1 MRYRR
6 VVTGV
11 VMLWSGAVAGL
22 GAQPLRSQVHVAALT
37 PDAASAYR
45 TWIAYLETR
54 RGRISSAAGMPSPF
68 WSTAEQ
74 QRWPMYN
81 LAAFYLLDEA
91 VPEILAIEPVG
102 DTFRIT
108 TAFRVTAPPPA
119 TWYSNVTLTV
129 YAVREGDTWKLANAL
144 GPHTRTW
151 QRTTLGPITYVY
163 APKYPFDRARAAR
176 AVAFTDSL
184 ARAFGVPPL
193 VPITYY
199 LLPDIDA
206 VYGVLG
212 LVSPVKFGAGGGL
225 AQPVNRQLFSGTPTV
240 GEAYR
245 HELAHL
251 VLAPLITPN
260 SSYLASEGVP
270 TWLGGTSG
278 GDFPTA
284 ARTLADTLTARPALS
299 LDSVLRRRYPNP
311 IMYASGA
318 VLAAMLFEHGG
329 TPAVKAWLQASPA
342 GGDAQQTLARLL
354 QRSWPDVV
362 RDWRE
367 RTLRFGRPHEA
378 SPKSPPEG
386 PGAAFAV

>member
-1 MRYRR
+1 MMGVTLLLIAGATAR
-6 VVTGV
+6 VSSQPVRSRV
-11 VMLWSGAVAGL
+11 QVAHL
-22 GAQPLRSQVHVAALT
+22 SR
-37 PDAASAYR
+37 DAARAYG
-45 TWIAYLETR
+45 TWVAYLETR

-81 LAAFYLLDEA
+81 LAAYYLVDEA
-91 VPEILAIEPVG
+91 VPEILAIDPVG
-102 DTFRIT
+102 AMFRIT

-119 TWYSNVTLTV
+119 TWYTNVTLTV

-144 GPHTRTW
+144 GPNTRTW
-151 QRTTLGPITYVY
+151 QRTTRGPITYVF

-193 VPITYY
+193 APITYY

-206 VYGVLG
+206 VYDVLG
-212 LVSPVKFGAGGGL
+212 LASSVKFGAGGGL
-225 AQPVNRQLFSGTPTV
+225 AQPVNRQLFSGTPAV
-240 GEAYR
+240 GEEYR

-251 VLAPLITPN
+251 VLAPLLTSN

-284 ARTLADTLTARPALS
+284 ARALAATLLARPALS
-299 LDSVLRRRYPNP
+299 LDSVMTRRYPNP
-311 IMYASGA
+311 ITYASGA

-329 TPAVKAWLQASPA
+329 TPAVKAWLQAGPA
-342 GGDAQQTLARLL
+342 SEDTRQTLARLL
-354 QRSWPDVV
+354 QRAWPEVV
-362 RDWRE
+362 RDWRV
-367 RTLRFGRPHEA
+367 RTLRYGTA
-378 SPKSPPEG
+378 SAPDSG
-386 PGAAFAV
+386 PR